1 MTQKPAPIPK
11 TLATQT
17 INSKSL
23 PFETTKEVEPF
34 HGVLGQERAVN
45 AIQFGVAMERP
56 GYNIFVMGDTGTGRS
71 SYVRDYLKSEAK
83 RQSTPDIW
91 CYVNNFNNPREPRSV
106 SLHPHEAGEFKK
118 LINELIDQLL
128 ALSLIHI

>member
-1 MTQKPAPIPK
+1 MTQKPQALPYS
-11 TLATQT
+11 LATQT
-17 INSKSL
+17 IHPDSL
-23 PFETTKEVEPF
+23 DFRTTADIEPF

-83 RQSTPDIW
+83 RQKTPDIW
-91 CYVNNFNNPREPRSV
+91 CYVNNFNNPREPKV
-106 SLHPHEAGEFKK
+106 
-118 LINELIDQLL
+118 L
-128 ALSLIHI
+128 ALLPQEN